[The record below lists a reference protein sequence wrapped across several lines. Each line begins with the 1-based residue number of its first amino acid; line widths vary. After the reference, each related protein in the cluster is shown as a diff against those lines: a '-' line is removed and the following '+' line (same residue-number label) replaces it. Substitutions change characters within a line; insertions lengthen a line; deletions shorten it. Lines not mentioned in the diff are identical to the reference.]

1 MAEKGQP
8 AKAGDAPTSAAE
20 TRLAELLRMQR
31 AAAEGEQNKQSHPS
45 LERALFDA
53 SGALRSALF
62 YAGVCERRALL
73 TERPEDGDA
82 YAAALVSVDAA
93 YAELWAIE
101 AFGARVRIDDV
112 GAERDALIE
121 EVREATATLDA
132 QAEAGHP
139 EPGAAAAAAARLEA
153 GRRIATCV
161 PLPEAALQVAGI
173 VLPPAS
179 SASAGKRDVTTGG
192 GAASR
197 RAAAAA
203 ADLRRRLSTLFTA
216 GGPQAGRLRS
226 LLAISSGRGQ

>member
-121 EVREATATLDA
+121 EVREATATL
-132 QAEAGHP
+132 P
-139 EPGAAAAAAARLEA
+139 EH
-153 GRRIATCV
+153 
-161 PLPEAALQVAGI
+161 
-173 VLPPAS
+173 
-179 SASAGKRDVTTGG
+179 SASLV
-192 GAASR
+192 
-197 RAAAAA
+197 
-203 ADLRRRLSTLFTA
+203 
-216 GGPQAGRLRS
+216 
-226 LLAISSGRGQ
+226 